1 MRTENRG
8 ISVSE
13 PSGAVVP
20 SAGTVTH
27 SSSPDRS
34 LSDKWFSL
42 RLVLFAV
49 LAISGVCWDLWTKWA
64 IFDWLKCPGQHPVW
78 NGPFLG
84 MSVEF
89 DLATTFNH
97 GALWG
102 IGQNQTWLFATLS
115 FFAIAAI
122 GYFLWTRQATA
133 TWWLTIASSLLL
145 AGTLGNLYD
154 RLGLH
159 GWRDDKGAAVY
170 AVRDFLNFV
179 FFGTF
184 HWATFN
190 FADVFLVTGAIM
202 LMLQSLWTPVEET
215 VGKPSDQVVIPT
227 TNAVHS

>member
-8 ISVSE
+8 ISVVE
-13 PSGAVVP
+13 PSGAAR
-20 SAGTVTH
+20 SLAGTALR
-27 SSSPDRS
+27 SSSTS
-34 LSDKWFSL
+34 KWSSL
-42 RLVLFAV
+42 RLLVFAS
-49 LAISGVCWDLWTKWA
+49 LATTGVSWDLWSKWA
-64 IFDWLKCPGQHPVW
+64 VFNWLKYPGQHPVY

-133 TWWLTIASSLLL
+133 TWWLTVASSLLL

-159 GWRDDKGAAVY
+159 GWKDDQGAVY

-179 FFGTF
+179 FFRAF

-190 FADVFLVTGAIM
+190 FADVYLVTGAIM
-202 LMLQSLWTPVEET
+202 LMVQSFWTPLDDATVKSSEE
-215 VGKPSDQVVIPT
+215 PT
-227 TNAVHS
+227 LSATNVVHS